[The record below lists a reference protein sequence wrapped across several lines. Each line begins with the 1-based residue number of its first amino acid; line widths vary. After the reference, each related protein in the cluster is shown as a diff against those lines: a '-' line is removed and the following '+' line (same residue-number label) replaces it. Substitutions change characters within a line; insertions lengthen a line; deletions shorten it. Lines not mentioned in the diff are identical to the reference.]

1 MRWCDNRIYFVCIF
15 SYTEIGIDEK
25 ENAML
30 GAEIVLTLI
39 LIRVILPMGLVLLLG
54 EWVRRREINHW
65 LG

>member
-1 MRWCDNRIYFVCIF
+1 
-15 SYTEIGIDEK
+15 
-25 ENAML
+25 ML